1 MGDKALQVVPAL
13 PGGRRRFSGDMSA
26 TGVKEMIELS
36 RKAVCKGIY
45 LSAALIALGACFS
58 PALAQKQVTVQLSTD
73 TPALKQMIESAKK
86 EGGVLNVMNAT
97 LAQPEFING
106 ISAGMT
112 KKFGF
117 PIKINI
123 VPGPSPSALAP
134 QLVQE
139 FKAGRPAASDIFMG
153 DDVNAMPQVAANAVI
168 NTNWRELDPSIP
180 EEFVGPDGAFLR
192 LSSRI
197 MGCLWYNTNLV
208 KPNEVPKTLNDVL
221 NPKWKSAIATT
232 SFSAGFREA
241 AGLFGQEKEMLEFLK
256 KFKESGNLAGF
267 IRGGEVER
275 IASGEFAMMV
285 LATGEAKAAAFRDN
299 GAPVNYTVLKDM
311 PFVSYW
317 VMDVPKNSAHPNLA
331 KLFALFMLTR
341 EAQDLYYRADESD
354 HHLIV
359 GSTTGKEMARALK
372 GITPKEVTNDVLVQN
387 WQELDRVRPKLGA
400 ALR

>member
-1 MGDKALQVVPAL
+1 MIQLRRKAL
-13 PGGRRRFSGDMSA
+13 
-26 TGVKEMIELS
+26 
-36 RKAVCKGIY
+36 RKGSY
-45 LSAALIALGACFS
+45 LSGAVLAVAAFVS
-58 PALAQKQVTVQLSTD
+58 PVLAQQQVSVQLSTA
-73 TPALKQMIESAKK
+73 TPALREVIEAAKK

-97 LAQPEFING
+97 LAQPDFING
-106 ISAGMT
+106 VSKGMSE
-112 KKFGF
+112 KFGF
-117 PIKINI
+117 PIRINI

-139 FKAGRPAASDIFMG
+139 FKAGRPASSDIFMG
-153 DDVNAMPQVAANAVI
+153 DDVNAMPQVAAKAVI
-168 NTNWRELDPSIP
+168 NTDWRALDPTIP
-180 EEFVGPDGAFLR
+180 EYLVGPDGAFLR

-208 KPNEVPKTLNDVL
+208 KPNEVPRTLNDVL

-241 AGLFGQEKEMLEFLK
+241 AGLFGQEKEILDFLK

-285 LATGEAKAAAFRDN
+285 LATGEAKAAAFRDK
-299 GAPVNYTVLKDM
+299 GAPVDYTVLREL

-331 KLFALFMLTR
+331 KLFTLYMLTR
-341 EAQDLYYRADESD
+341 EAQDFYFKADESD
-354 HHLIV
+354 LHHLV
-359 GSTTGKEMARALK
+359 GSKTANEMDK
-372 GITPKEVTNDVLVQN
+372 TFKDITPKVVDNAVLVKN
-387 WQELDRVRPKLGA
+387 WEELERVRPKLGA

>member
-1 MGDKALQVVPAL
+1 
-13 PGGRRRFSGDMSA
+13 
-26 TGVKEMIELS
+26 MIKLS
-36 RKAVCKGIY
+36 RKAIGKASHLMGV
-45 LSAALIALGACFS
+45 LAALAVCFS
-58 PALAQKQVTVQLSTD
+58 PAMAQKQVVIQLSTD
-73 TPALKQMIESAKK
+73 TPVLKPVIEAAKK
-86 EGGVLNVMNAT
+86 EGGALNVMNAT
-97 LAQPEFING
+97 LAQPDFING

-139 FKAGRPAASDIFMG
+139 FKAGRPASSDIFMG
-153 DDVNAMPQVAANAVI
+153 DDVNAMPQVAADAVI

-180 EEFVGPDGAFLR
+180 EEFVGPNGAFLR

-197 MGCLWYNTNLV
+197 MGCLWYNTDLV
-208 KPNEVPKTLNDVL
+208 KPNDVPKSLNDVL

-232 SFSAGFREA
+232 SFAAGFREA
-241 AGLFGQEKEMLEFLK
+241 AGLFGQEKEILDFMK

-275 IASGEFAMMV
+275 IASGEFAMLA
-285 LATGEAKAAAFRDN
+285 LATGEAKAAAFRDK

-311 PFVSYW
+311 PFISYW
-317 VMDVPKNSAHPNLA
+317 VMDIPKNSAHPNLA
-331 KLFALFMLTR
+331 KLFALYMLTR
-341 EAQDLYYRADESD
+341 DAQDLYYRADESD

-359 GSTTGKEMARALK
+359 GSTTGKEMAKALK
-372 GITPKEVTNDVLVQN
+372 DITPKEVTNEVLLKN
-387 WQELDRVRPKLGA
+387 WEGLERVRPKLSA